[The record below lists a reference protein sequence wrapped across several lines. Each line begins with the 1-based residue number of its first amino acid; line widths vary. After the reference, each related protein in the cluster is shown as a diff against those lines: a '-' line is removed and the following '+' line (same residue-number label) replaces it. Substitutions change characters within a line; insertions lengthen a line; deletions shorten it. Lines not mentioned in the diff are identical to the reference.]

1 MMMLRKFAIAA
12 ATCLLIA
19 SPAMADD
26 DVRHFKGEPAN
37 TLEQAVA
44 NFSEYNTR
52 LDTVLGG
59 ELTPETMND
68 IHQLTYTLENAL
80 ETMEDELDELADTL
94 ERVHKASETADTDT
108 VRSAGKHYLETSRK
122 IVK

>member
-1 MMMLRKFAIAA
+1 MILRKFAVAA
-12 ATCLLIA
+12 ATSLLIA

-26 DVRHFKGEPAN
+26 DISHFKGEPAN

-52 LDTVLGG
+52 LEKVLAG
-59 ELTPETMND
+59 ELTPEAMND
-68 IHQLTYTLENAL
+68 VHQLTYTLENAL
-80 ETMEDELDELADTL
+80 EKMEDELDELADIL
-94 ERVHKASETADTDT
+94 ERVHKASETVDADT
-108 VRSAGKHYLETSRK
+108 VRSAGQQYLETSRK